1 MLQLHVQSLRRP
13 GGTRRVVRDELHD
26 RHYAEQHVAVVE
38 AVVGELLGAAY
49 ESNAE
54 QPIVITVEGF
64 ARLISVRVR
73 CAGPV
78 DLRDQPFALR
88 ERVLQSLTLAF
99 GSRRNGDGTVDLW
112 AEVPKL
118 ASR

>member
-1 MLQLHVQSLRRP
+1 
-13 GGTRRVVRDELHD
+13 
-26 RHYAEQHVAVVE
+26 
-38 AVVGELLGAAY
+38 
-49 ESNAE
+49 
-54 QPIVITVEGF
+54 
-64 ARLISVRVR
+64 
-73 CAGPV
+73 V